1 MDCRLGGHPYRSS
14 NDYTTA
20 PGHDHILHDWYSFL
34 AAAVNAKGAALARY
48 KRLARA
54 PRANTDMGIAQI
66 SEVPYGEEGPEHAG
80 R

>member
-1 MDCRLGGHPYRSS
+1 MDFPSEGGCADAAGSANEHV
-14 NDYTTA
+14 
-20 PGHDHILHDWYSFL
+20 YSFP
-34 AAAVNAKGAALARY
+34 AAAVTAKGAALARY

-54 PRANTDMGIAQI
+54 RANTDMGIARI